1 MADKSGDL
9 EADAIDHAF
18 QEKIGDLFK
27 TLVRGL
33 MEGLIS
39 EQKSVEGFA
48 NGIKYTRRARELAL
62 DAKAEPEA
70 SAKTKGKTA
79 KVKPDR
85 LIRTPAH
92 PTTGNNRACRS
103 IPCS

>member
-48 NGIKYTRRARELAL
+48 NGIKYARRARELAL
-62 DAKAEPEA
+62 DALKAEPEA

-79 KVKPDR
+79 KV
-85 LIRTPAH
+85 
-92 PTTGNNRACRS
+92 
-103 IPCS
+103 

>member
-1 MADKSGDL
+1 VAEKSGDV
-9 EADAIDHAF
+9 ETDAIEHAF

-39 EQKSVEGFA
+39 EQKSVEGVA

-62 DAKAEPEA
+62 DALKAGPDA
-70 SAKTKGKTA
+70 SVKSKGKA
-79 KVKPDR
+79 GK
-85 LIRTPAH
+85 A
-92 PTTGNNRACRS
+92 
-103 IPCS
+103 